1 MKQHLRGRGR
11 SETLSQKIM
20 DWGYSSVVK
29 PLLSMSEALGLIL
42 APQKHQHKISKQT
55 KNLSQK
61 PEDIKCKNKR
71 QITNRENHYN
81 I

>member
-29 PLLSMSEALGLIL
+29 PLLSMSEALGLISSTGGKKRKKEKRNTTL
-42 APQKHQHKISKQT
+42 
-55 KNLSQK
+55 
-61 PEDIKCKNKR
+61 KNK
-71 QITNRENHYN
+71 IK
-81 I
+81 